1 MIKLMVV
8 EFCYIVGEKTTLAD
22 GCGIWKHFYRFRK
35 VKYLQQCSK
44 TLRMGIK
51 SSRIIGLVAEDGIA
65 LMAASS
71 QIGNPGSILIGNQF
85 SSLLL

>member
-1 MIKLMVV
+1 
-8 EFCYIVGEKTTLAD
+8 
-22 GCGIWKHFYRFRK
+22 
-35 VKYLQQCSK
+35 
-44 TLRMGIK
+44 MGIK

-85 SSLLL
+85 SSLLLWNLSSEWTGGS